1 LLGQLSQLKSTA
13 QEAKKVQKQAGM
25 DSAGV
30 GLQIQFSSLPDIELA
45 FQSLSDARAGIEL
58 LNVRHDDHHTYAT
71 VFVPDGKLDVFER
84 KIQAYLEER
93 QRDHKA
99 LINTI
104 QEIRIATFNG
114 LWTDDPSAL
123 PATEDEVIWWEV
135 WLPVMKDRTATN
147 HRFRTVAA
155 QIGFEL
161 SPDELRFPE
170 RTVMLMRGT
179 QKQIQQSMMLLNS
192 VAELRRAKETA
203 DFFDALRPEEQGE
216 WVDELLNRTWWPADD
231 APHVCILDTGVN
243 AGHELLAPVLD
254 LTDLHTIEPNDSVDD
269 KAGHGT
275 EMAGLAAWGDL
286 TEALET
292 TDPIVLTHRLES
304 VKLLSHD
311 GANAGR
317 HHGYLTA
324 EAVSRPEISQPDRK
338 RVFSMAVTA
347 KDNRDR
353 GKPSAWSATLDRLAC
368 DVDGEGLS
376 PRLIVVSGG
385 NVNDHEAWREYPHTN
400 STDSI
405 HDPGQ
410 AWNILTVGAYTEKVS
425 ITEPD
430 TQRLSPVAAAGGLS
444 PFSTTSVTWQRP
456 WPLKPDVVF
465 EGGNVGMD
473 TIGPVSMHSL
483 SLLTTHFE
491 PTSRLLTTTHAT
503 SAATALCSRMA
514 AQIMAQYPDF
524 WPETVRALI
533 VHSAEWT
540 EQMRAD
546 FLDGRERG
554 RDYAN
559 LIRHCGFGAPNL
571 ERALWS
577 AGNSLTLIVQ
587 DRLQPFTRE
596 EGKDPK
602 MRDMHLHD
610 LPWPIEALLGLG
622 ETPVELRVT
631 LSYFIEPNPGIV
643 ERGGGG
649 RYRYESHGL
658 RFDVK
663 RPEENYTDF
672 RARINQRVRDEEEG
686 SYTGGGSDRGWWLGP
701 NLRHLGSL
709 HSDTWTGT
717 AAALA
722 ERGILAVYPVAGWWK
737 TRKKLERYE
746 KTARYALIV
755 SIYTPETD
763 VDIYSVVE
771 NLVLP
776 AVAVSI

>member
-1 LLGQLSQLKSTA
+1 
-13 QEAKKVQKQAGM
+13 M
-25 DSAGV
+25 DSAGL

-45 FQSLSDARAGIEL
+45 IQRLSDARAGIEL

-71 VFVPDGKLDVFER
+71 VFVPDGKLDTFER
-84 KIQAYLEER
+84 KIHAYIQER
-93 QRDHKA
+93 PRDHKA

-104 QEIRIATFNG
+104 QEIRAAAFNE
-114 LWTDDPSAL
+114 LWTDDVSAL
-123 PATEDEVIWWEV
+123 PASEDEEIWWEV
-135 WLPVMKDRTATN
+135 WLPVMKDRAATN
-147 HRFRTVAA
+147 HRFRSVAA

-161 SPDELRFPE
+161 SPDELHFPE
-170 RTVMLMRGT
+170 RTVMLMRGA

-203 DFFDALRPEEQGE
+203 DFFDSLRPEEQGV
-216 WVDELLNRTWWPADD
+216 WIDELLSRTEWPTED

-243 AGHELLAPVLD
+243 AGHPLLAPVLD
-254 LTDLHTIEPNDSVDD
+254 LTDLHTIEPNDGTDD

-292 TDPIVLTHRLES
+292 TDAIVLTHRLES

-317 HHGYLTA
+317 HYGYLTA

-338 RVFSMAVTA
+338 RIFSMAITA
-347 KDNRDR
+347 NDNRDR

-376 PRLIVVSGG
+376 PRLIVASAG
-385 NVNDHEAWREYPHTN
+385 NVNDPEAWRAYPHRN

-410 AWNILTVGAYTEKVS
+410 AWNILTVGAYTEKAP

-430 TQRLSPVAAAGGLS
+430 TQGFSPIAAEGGLS
-444 PFSTTSVTWQRP
+444 PFSTTSATWQKQ

-473 TIGPVSMHSL
+473 AIGPVSMHSL

-491 PTSRLLTTTHAT
+491 PTARLLTTTNAT
-503 SAATALCSRMA
+503 SAATALCSRMV
-514 AQIMAQYPDF
+514 AQIMAHYADF

-533 VHSAEWT
+533 VHSAEWR
-540 EQMRAD
+540 EQMQAD
-546 FLDGRERG
+546 FLDGRKRSK
-554 RDYAN
+554 DYAH
-559 LIRHCGFGAPNL
+559 LIRHCGFGVPNL

-587 DRLQPFTRE
+587 DQLQPFMC
-596 EGKDPK
+596 EGGNDPK
-602 MRDMHLHD
+602 MRDMHLHA
-610 LPWPIEALLGLG
+610 LPWPIDALVDLGA
-622 ETPVELRVT
+622 TPVALRVT

-658 RFDVK
+658 RFEVK
-663 RPEENYTDF
+663 RPEETYNAF
-672 RARINQRVRDEEEG
+672 RHRINQRVRDEEEG
-686 SYTGGGSDRGWWLGP
+686 SYAGGGSDRGWRLGP
-701 NLRHLGSL
+701 NLRHLGSV
-709 HSDTWTGT
+709 HSDTWTGI
-717 AAALA
+717 AARLA

-737 TRKKLERYE
+737 TRKKLERHD
-746 KTARYALIV
+746 KTARYALVV
-755 SIYTPETD
+755 SIHTPESD
-763 VDIYSVVE
+763 VDIYSEVE
-771 NLVLP
+771 NLVT
-776 AVAVSI
+776 AAATVAV